1 MQGSWPD
8 SIFAGM
14 TGIAVTRDLL
24 PSETGILKTML
35 YTAIYVPPGLE
46 KLPPEII
53 EEPDIAVYIE
63 DFGREGDICLVAE
76 AEGVIAGAVWTRL
89 FSAEAKGYGFIAPE
103 IPELS
108 MSVLEQY
115 RRQGIGT
122 MLLAGMLKRLAS
134 EGHTQVSLSVDLANY
149 AYRMYR
155 KHGFEDYARH
165 DESMTML
172 RQI

>member
-1 MQGSWPD
+1 
-8 SIFAGM
+8 M
-14 TGIAVTRDLL
+14 TGIPVIRDLL

-35 YTAIYVPPGLE
+35 YNAIYVPPGRD
-46 KLPPEII
+46 KLPHGII

-76 AEGVIAGAVWTRL
+76 TEGVIAGAVWTRL
-89 FSAEAKGYGFIAPE
+89 FTTGTQGYGFIAPD

-122 MLLAGMLKRLAS
+122 TLLAGMLKRLAS
-134 EGHTQVSLSVDLANY
+134 EGYPQVSLSVDLANY
-149 AYRMYR
+149 AYRMYV
-155 KHGFEDYARH
+155 KSGFEDYARH
-165 DESMTML
+165 EDSMTMRRTL
-172 RQI
+172 

>member
-1 MQGSWPD
+1 MEAE
-8 SIFAGM
+8 I
-14 TGIAVTRDLL
+14 IIRDLDQ
-24 PSETGILKTML
+24 SETGILKTML
-35 YTAIYVPPGLE
+35 YNAIFIPPE
-46 KLPPEII
+46 EVKPPPEII
-53 EEPDIAVYIE
+53 ELPEIAVYIK

-76 AEGVIAGAVWTRL
+76 IEGVIAGAVWTRL
-89 FSAEAKGYGFIAPE
+89 FTAGAQGYGFIAPE

-122 MLLAGMLKRLAS
+122 MLLAGMLKKLAS
-134 EGHTQVSLSVDLANY
+134 KGFRQVSLSVDLANY

-155 KHGFEDYARH
+155 KQGCEDYARH

-172 RQI
+172 RQLKP

>member
-1 MQGSWPD
+1 MPD
-8 SIFAGM
+8 ITFVGM
-14 TGIAVTRDLL
+14 TNIPVIRDIL

-35 YTAIYVPPGLE
+35 YNAIYVPHGRE
-46 KLPPEII
+46 KLPYGII
-53 EEPDIAVYIE
+53 EEPEIAVYIE
-63 DFGREGDICLVAE
+63 NFGREGDICLVADTG
-76 AEGVIAGAVWTRL
+76 GVIAGATWTRL
-89 FSAEAKGYGFIAPE
+89 FTAEAKGYGFISPE

-122 MLLAGMLKRLAS
+122 MLLAGMLKKLAS
-134 EGHTQVSLSVDLANY
+134 KGFRQVSLSVDLANY

-155 KHGFEDYARH
+155 KQGCEDYARH

-172 RQI
+172 RQLKP

>member
-1 MQGSWPD
+1 MEAE
-8 SIFAGM
+8 I
-14 TGIAVTRDLL
+14 IKRDLDQ
-24 PSETGILKTML
+24 SETGILKTML
-35 YTAIYVPPGLE
+35 YNAIFIPPE
-46 KLPPEII
+46 EVKPPPEII
-53 EEPDIAVYIE
+53 ELPEIAVYIK

-76 AEGVIAGAVWTRL
+76 IEGVIAGAVWTRL
-89 FSAEAKGYGFIAPE
+89 FTAGAQGYGFIAPE

-122 MLLAGMLKRLAS
+122 MLLAGMLKKLAS
-134 EGHTQVSLSVDLANY
+134 KGFRQVSLSVDLANY

-155 KHGFEDYARH
+155 KQGCEDYARH

-172 RQI
+172 RQLKP

>member
-1 MQGSWPD
+1 MEAE
-8 SIFAGM
+8 I
-14 TGIAVTRDLL
+14 IIRDLDQ
-24 PSETGILKTML
+24 SETGILKTML
-35 YTAIYVPPGLE
+35 YNAIFIPPE
-46 KLPPEII
+46 EVKPPPEII
-53 EEPDIAVYIE
+53 ELPEIAVYII

-76 AEGVIAGAVWTRL
+76 IEGVIAGAVWTRL
-89 FSAEAKGYGFIAPE
+89 FTAGAQGYGFIAPE

-122 MLLAGMLKRLAS
+122 MLLAGMLKKLAS
-134 EGHTQVSLSVDLANY
+134 KGFRQVSLSVDLANY

-155 KHGFEDYARH
+155 KQGFEDYARH

-172 RQI
+172 RQLKP

>member
-1 MQGSWPD
+1 MPD
-8 SIFAGM
+8 ITFTGM
-14 TGIAVTRDLL
+14 TGNPVIRDLL
-24 PSETGILKTML
+24 PSEAGILKTML
-35 YTAIYVPPGLE
+35 YNAIYVPPGRE

-63 DFGREGDICLVAE
+63 GFGREGDICLVAE
-76 AEGVIAGAVWTRL
+76 TEGVIAGAVWTRL
-89 FSAEAKGYGFIAPE
+89 FSTEAKGYGFISSD

-122 MLLAGMLKRLAS
+122 KLLAGMLKRLAS
-134 EGHTQVSLSVDLANY
+134 ECYPQVSLSVDLANY
-149 AYRMYR
+149 AYHMYV
-155 KHGFEDYARH
+155 KSGFEDYARH

>member
-1 MQGSWPD
+1 MEAE
-8 SIFAGM
+8 I
-14 TGIAVTRDLL
+14 IIRDLDQ
-24 PSETGILKTML
+24 SETGILKTML
-35 YTAIYVPPGLE
+35 YNAIFIPPE
-46 KLPPEII
+46 EVKPPPEII
-53 EEPDIAVYIE
+53 ELPEIAVYIK

-76 AEGVIAGAVWTRL
+76 IEGVIAGAVWTGL
-89 FSAEAKGYGFIAPE
+89 FTAGAQGYGFIAPE

-122 MLLAGMLKRLAS
+122 MLLAVMLKKLAS
-134 EGHTQVSLSVDLANY
+134 KGFRQVSLSVDLANY

-155 KHGFEDYARH
+155 KQGFEDYARH

-172 RQI
+172 RQLKP

>member
-1 MQGSWPD
+1 MEAE
-8 SIFAGM
+8 I
-14 TGIAVTRDLL
+14 IIRDLDQ
-24 PSETGILKTML
+24 SETGILKTML
-35 YTAIYVPPGLE
+35 YNAIFI
-46 KLPPEII
+46 PPEEVKPHPEIR
-53 EEPDIAVYIE
+53 ELPEIAVYIK

-76 AEGVIAGAVWTRL
+76 IEGVIAGAVWTRL
-89 FSAEAKGYGFIAPE
+89 FTAGAQGYGFIAPE

-122 MLLAGMLKRLAS
+122 MLLAGMLKKLAS
-134 EGHTQVSLSVDLANY
+134 KGFRQVSLSVDLANY

-155 KHGFEDYARH
+155 KQGFEDYARH

-172 RQI
+172 RQLKP